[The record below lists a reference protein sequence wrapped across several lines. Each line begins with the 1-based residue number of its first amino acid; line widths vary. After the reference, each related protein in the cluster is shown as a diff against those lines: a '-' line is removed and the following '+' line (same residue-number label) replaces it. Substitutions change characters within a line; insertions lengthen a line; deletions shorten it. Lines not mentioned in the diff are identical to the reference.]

1 MSRRAVRISVSGKDR
16 KSVDDLLS
24 SSVQPVRVVL
34 RALALL
40 HLADGST
47 APDTARSVKRLTAK
61 AVRLI
66 SIL

>member
-1 MSRRAVRISVSGKDR
+1 
-16 KSVDDLLS
+16 LS